1 MGSRPDATSEPG
13 SPPSTSRSR
22 GKGKGLAWS
31 DIENLALCDGHQQV
45 SERAEIGAGMRKA
58 EFHRRLQ
65 ARLRASS
72 HRPVDACTLEG
83 TGCPLDKRRW
93 EGRSPESVGKQWDKI
108 KSACTKMY
116 SVVKRIDRMEL
127 TGGQTADDLW
137 RCALAVYNE
146 GSSMMSH
153 LYDISNN
160 PKYKVGPEFPFR
172 TSYDHL
178 AKRTTILDCG
188 GTNELRLEKANE
200 DVINYEVTE
209 AAIAVEG
216 SAQSGMQNQDQD
228 AKGREKNLSGTFAK
242 DSRSRPHGVKTTK
255 KRRLASFDGG
265 TSVEEQA
272 QSVLRDIA
280 CSSSKLSAAYEESQR
295 HKIKEA
301 DRKAAMEEKRL
312 QMKKYELILGESSV
326 ASTSDK
332 KRVMKILLNSVL
344 DEHRAICQ
352 QPVVRNLAGTLK
364 IADSPS
370 VEDPVENDNDI
381 DEDEE
386 VVHS

>member
-1 MGSRPDATSEPG
+1 
-13 SPPSTSRSR
+13 
-22 GKGKGLAWS
+22 
-31 DIENLALCDGHQQV
+31 
-45 SERAEIGAGMRKA
+45 
-58 EFHRRLQ
+58 
-65 ARLRASS
+65 
-72 HRPVDACTLEG
+72 
-83 TGCPLDKRRW
+83 
-93 EGRSPESVGKQWDKI
+93 
-108 KSACTKMY
+108 
-116 SVVKRIDRMEL
+116 
-127 TGGQTADDLW
+127 
-137 RCALAVYNE
+137 
-146 GSSMMSH
+146 
-153 LYDISNN
+153 
-160 PKYKVGPEFPFR
+160 
-172 TSYDHL
+172 
-178 AKRTTILDCG
+178 
-188 GTNELRLEKANE
+188 
-200 DVINYEVTE
+200 
-209 AAIAVEG
+209 
-216 SAQSGMQNQDQD
+216 MQNQDQD

-255 KRRLASFDGG
+255 KRRLVSFDGG

-326 ASTSDK
+326 ASTSEK
-332 KRVMKILLNSVL
+332 KRVMKMLLNSVL
-344 DEHRAICQ
+344 DEHRAVCQ
-352 QPVVRNLAGTLK
+352 QPVARNLAGTLE